1 MYRPAHRRSAATAG
15 GPIKHENRDEV
26 IAAEVQYAVMGRSLA
41 IALLLAAPIMIWMW
55 RKFQRELRA
64 IELEKNPPVEVV
76 ADLHSLE
83 GLLDDLALRA
93 EDLPEGETLHVDV
106 PHDVTLDGQTAPQA
120 IIDPLFADNCRQLGL
135 TITNIS
141 PLDDARR
148 FVVLKERS

>member
-1 MYRPAHRRSAATAG
+1 MYRPADRGSATTAG
-15 GPIKHENRDEV
+15 GPIRHENRDEV

-41 IALLLAAPIMIWMW
+41 IALLLAAPVMIWMW

-64 IELEKNPPVEVV
+64 IELEQNPPVEITR
-76 ADLHSLE
+76 DLHSLE
-83 GLLDDLALRA
+83 GLLDDLAVRA
-93 EDLPEGETLHVDV
+93 EDLPEGESLHIDV
-106 PHDVTLDGQTAPQA
+106 PHSVTLDGRTAPKELV
-120 IIDPLFADNCRQLGL
+120 DPLFSDNCRQLGL